1 MTGDEVQPVAQ
12 QPTSLARVRAGTA
25 YHDACE
31 RLANA
36 SVAWHKAKAEFD
48 GAMTE
53 FAAAQGAAR
62 SQGIAS

>member
-1 MTGDEVQPVAQ
+1 MTDDVIQP

-25 YHDACE
+25 YHEACE

-36 SVAWHKAKAEFD
+36 SVAFHRAQAEFET
-48 GAMTE
+48 AMTE